1 MSDVTS
7 GPIQTY
13 VDDSILT
20 SPTTSQSSEQ
30 ESISV
35 TLTDSNLWLVDP
47 SKLNGQTVDSQT
59 QYTLLNLQTKYQ
71 TTVPFENVD
80 FNAATAA
87 PASLTSSESSYL
99 QSNLPQGNALMLAE
113 VTGGTQLGS
122 EGMSLATTGSSSGST
137 GTSAGGDSG
146 GLSGGGG
153 AGSSGSSTTPPASDS
168 STPGQSTENPPNTAG
183 VDPQPLVSPSVTPP
197 VPVPVPFEVSPTLG
211 LLLFLALVI
220 YKMLC
225 KKTQLETQITHD
237 PELSKS

>member
-20 SPTTSQSSEQ
+20 SPTVSQNSIQ
-30 ESISV
+30 ERISV

-71 TTVPFENVD
+71 TTVPFDNVN
-80 FNAATAA
+80 FNATTIA

-113 VTGGTQLGS
+113 VTGGTRLGS
-122 EGMSLATTGSSSGST
+122 EGMSLASTGSSD
-137 GTSAGGDSG
+137 GTSGTSSGGSSG

-153 AGSSGSSTTPPASDS
+153 AGSSGAGVSPPSDS
-168 STPGQSTENPPNTAG
+168 SSPEQSTNTPPNTTG
-183 VDPQPLVSPSVTPP
+183 VTPQPSVNPSAIPQT
-197 VPVPVPFEVSPTLG
+197 PVPVPFEASPTVG
-211 LLLFLALVI
+211 LLLLLFVFGYKWMLKKMRLEHQVSHYSGAL
-220 YKMLC
+220 KN
-225 KKTQLETQITHD
+225 
-237 PELSKS
+237 